1 MRKIRS
7 TLVGVIVSLSW
18 VVGLTGCFGLNQV
31 SPSVVT
37 RGSVIYVPIGPDGF
51 AGTSALSDPGYF
63 LQPMGKIGYGG
74 KFLAEHAG
82 RYDLQRGWL
91 VFRLENPNLATP
103 IELTTLAVT
112 RMHADPASIATQN
125 GSQGFPSLSTPHGTG
140 YAAYNS
146 VPEWLDAFGPWPY
159 TSQIVAIVEIPNNIP
174 IEQFPDGDY
183 SLRLRNRVGTTSG
196 ITPCTV
202 GSPGCIENEVDFLSA
217 VTVEGSVTD
226 FRPTVDSAAFETAGT
241 FGEPPEPPTR
251 IYHAKDG
258 LMDLYPDPKIT
269 FELPKTNGVY
279 PAAAHIEVSY
289 PSAMVSEIRS
299 VFEEQHSG
307 RDSVVLWSVPQP
319 GTLLIDLLDPTQSVR
334 WLSFSFDPT
343 TAQDIVSNLSISEQT
358 YFDANGNPI
367 PSAVL
372 AIEPD
377 VR

>member
-7 TLVGVIVSLSW
+7 ILFCVAISLSW
-18 VVGLTGCFGLNQV
+18 TMGLTGCFGLNQV

-37 RGSVIYVPIGPDGF
+37 RGSVICVPVGPDGF
-51 AGTSALSDPGYF
+51 AGNAALSDPGYM
-63 LQPMGKIGYGG
+63 LAPMGKIGYGG

-91 VFRLENPNLATP
+91 VFRLDGPNLAAP

-112 RMHADPASIATQN
+112 RMHADPASVAAQN
-125 GSQGFPSLSTPHGTG
+125 GSQGFPSLSTPYGTG

-146 VPEWLDAFGPWPY
+146 VPEYIDAFGLWPY
-159 TSQIVAIVEIPNNIP
+159 TSQIVAIVEIPNDIP
-174 IEQFPDGDY
+174 IAQFPDGTY
-183 SLRLRNRVGTTSG
+183 TLHLRNRVGTTSG
-196 ITPCTV
+196 IVPCTV
-202 GSPGCIENEVDFLSA
+202 GSPGCVENEVEFVSE

-226 FRPTVDSAAFETAGT
+226 FRPTVDSVAFETAGA
-241 FGEPPEPPTR
+241 FGEPPDPISR

-258 LMDLYPDPKIT
+258 LIDLYPDPKIT
-269 FELPKTNGVY
+269 FELPKTNDVY

-289 PSAMVSEIRS
+289 PPAMISQIKS

-343 TAQDIVSNLSISEQT
+343 TAQDIVSNVSISEQT
-358 YFDANGNPI
+358 YFDANGNQI
-367 PSAVL
+367 PSVAL